1 MKVLL
6 VVPSSSGNLS
16 VRQDEVVIIIPR
28 ATGRGQGTQHRKDNA
43 GADCVQG
50 RRCHKAVGVFSS
62 CGMLRE
68 RVAHGAQVVVHQR
81 RRNAVIALVAIL
93 QILCIVSAESCHN
106 VRDPTAPPQA
116 VEETTH
122 TTRILEKVVKVLLHG
137 NGVAVCRALS
147 YGAAPKTLGGQGI
160 LVAKAEPEAD
170 ERLLLLDVEAHAV
183 STTSPC
189 YGFAGTIV
197 TTIKL

>member
-6 VVPSSSGNLS
+6 PFVVPSSSGNLS

-28 ATGRGQGTQHRKDNA
+28 ATGRRQGTKHRKDNA

-68 RVAHGAQVVVHQR
+68 RVAHGAQVVRQR

-93 QILCIVSAESCHN
+93 QILCIVAAESCHN

-122 TTRILEKVVKVLLHG
+122 TTRILEEVVKVLLHG

-147 YGAAPKTLGGQGI
+147 YGAAPKALGGQGV

-170 ERLLLLDVEAHAV
+170 ERLLLFDVEALAV

-189 YGFAGTIV
+189 YTCAAFQ
-197 TTIKL
+197 

>member
-28 ATGRGQGTQHRKDNA
+28 ATGRGQGTKHRKDNA

-62 CGMLRE
+62 CGILRE
-68 RVAHGAQVVVHQR
+68 RVAHGAQVVHRR
-81 RRNAVIALVAIL
+81 RRNAVIAFVAIL
-93 QILCIVSAESCHN
+93 QILCIVAAESCHN

-122 TTRILEKVVKVLLHG
+122 TTRILEEVVKVLVHS
-137 NGVAVCRALS
+137 NGVAICRALG
-147 YGAAPKTLGGQGI
+147 YGAAPKALGGQCI
-160 LVAKAEPEAD
+160 MFAEAEPKPD
-170 ERLLLLDVEAHAV
+170 ERLLLFDVEARTV
-183 STTSPC
+183 STTHPC
-189 YGFAGTIV
+189 FTCAASADQYHCM
-197 TTIKL
+197 

>member
-28 ATGRGQGTQHRKDNA
+28 ATGRGQGTKHRKDNA

-68 RVAHGAQVVVHQR
+68 RVAHGAQVVHHAR
-81 RRNAVIALVAIL
+81 RDPLIALLAIL
-93 QILCIVSAESCHN
+93 CTVAAESCHN

-122 TTRILEKVVKVLLHG
+122 TTRILEEVVKVLLHG

-147 YGAAPKTLGGQGI
+147 YGAAPKALGGQGI

-170 ERLLLLDVEAHAV
+170 ERLLLFDVEARTV
-183 STTSPC
+183 SSTRPCSTCASPADQYHC
-189 YGFAGTIV
+189 M
-197 TTIKL
+197 

>member
-28 ATGRGQGTQHRKDNA
+28 ATGRGQGTKHRKDNA

-68 RVAHGAQVVVHQR
+68 RVAHGAQVVRQS

-93 QILCIVSAESCHN
+93 QILCIVAAESCHN
-106 VRDPTAPPQA
+106 VRDPTAPLQA

-122 TTRILEKVVKVLLHG
+122 TTRILEEVVKVLVHS
-137 NGVAVCRALS
+137 NGVAICRALG
-147 YGAAPKTLGGQGI
+147 YGAAPKALGGQCI
-160 LVAKAEPEAD
+160 MFAEAEPKPD
-170 ERLLLLDVEAHAV
+170 ERLLLFDVEARTV
-183 STTSPC
+183 SSTRPCSTCASPADQYHC
-189 YGFAGTIV
+189 M
-197 TTIKL
+197 